1 METHSKTMCSKLF
14 GRQLPV
20 VLLLGSIGAC
30 PVDAQAESDG
40 GTNNAKSSPSAVVRD
55 PFWPVG
61 YQPESGAAAT
71 GARKTPKGSV
81 DWSKAMKQVVINGVS
96 SRAGGGYVA
105 IINNEVKSV
114 GEAFSIRYGG
124 VLYTWKVASIKPPGS
139 VKLRRVV
146 AE

>member
-1 METHSKTMCSKLF
+1 METHRKTMCSKLF
-14 GRQLPV
+14 GRQLPM
-20 VLLLGSIGAC
+20 VLLLGAIGTC
-30 PVDAQAESDG
+30 PVDTPAKSDG
-40 GTNNAKSSPSAVVRD
+40 GMNNAKSSPSAVVRD

-61 YQPESGAAAT
+61 HKPEPGAVA
-71 GARKTPKGSV
+71 GARKTPKGSI

-105 IINNEVKSV
+105 IVNNEVKSV
-114 GEAFSIRYGG
+114 GESFSIRYGG
-124 VLYTWKVASIKPPGS
+124 VLYTWKVASIAPPGS

>member
-1 METHSKTMCSKLF
+1 METHRNTMCSKF
-14 GRQLPV
+14 FDQQLPML
-20 VLLLGSIGAC
+20 LLLGAIGAC
-30 PVDAQAESDG
+30 PVDAQVESDS
-40 GTNNAKSSPSAVVRD
+40 GTNNAISSPSAVARD

-61 YQPESGAAAT
+61 HKAEPDAEA
-71 GARKTPKGSV
+71 GARKLPKGGI

-105 IINNEVKSV
+105 IVNNEVRSV
-114 GEAFSIRYGG
+114 GESFSIRYGG
-124 VLYTWKVASIKPPGS
+124 VLYTWKVASIAPPGS